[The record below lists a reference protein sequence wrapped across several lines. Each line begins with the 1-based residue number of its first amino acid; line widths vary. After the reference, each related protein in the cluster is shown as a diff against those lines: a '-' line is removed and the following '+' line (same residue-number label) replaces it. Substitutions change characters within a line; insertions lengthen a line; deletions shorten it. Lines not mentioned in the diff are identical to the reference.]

1 MHIITRFAI
10 TAAFSL
16 ISVTVSVA
24 ADTAPEQSAVLQLQ
38 LHQLKSEN
46 DSLAAKIKQL
56 ETIRSISPD
65 SLKYKKAQKL
75 KEISSDIKAQR
86 RTTNDFEGFFKWM
99 SDNLAGY
106 NQYIQAGSYA
116 AVFARMLPIPYA
128 GQASIFTK
136 FLAQF
141 TVSLNEASVSVTNY
155 MNSSWKF
162 IVMADAIDLTKEI
175 DENKVAEA
183 ASFADQQMLKDMN
196 HAKNKLAAVSSLSS
210 GALSFLE
217 SVNSYVSSTDEY
229 WNKAKGLFK
238 KNVDPKERSYLSES
252 ISNLKGQADLFN
264 SRLMQFEQLGD
275 QETTA
280 VKSLAVYDELAAL
293 AQPIAA
299 DRGVKI
305 EKQ

>member
-1 MHIITRFAI
+1 
-10 TAAFSL
+10 
-16 ISVTVSVA
+16 
-24 ADTAPEQSAVLQLQ
+24 
-38 LHQLKSEN
+38 
-46 DSLAAKIKQL
+46 
-56 ETIRSISPD
+56 
-65 SLKYKKAQKL
+65 
-75 KEISSDIKAQR
+75 
-86 RTTNDFEGFFKWM
+86 M

-264 SRLMQFEQLGD
+264 SRLKQFEQLGD